1 MIQKLLLACTVC
13 MLLIQPMKAQDDET
27 IFLLTSPNQRFAVN
41 ILLGKDIQLVI
52 ERQNETL
59 GFLRIGMDGLEGPFN
74 GKKMKEVRS
83 EGMDDL
89 TPAVPHKRNHIQS
102 AYNQQRFSFPKQK
115 MHLTVR
121 MYDDGLA
128 YRFEAEK
135 KGEWMIKH
143 EQMDLKLPKNT
154 RTFFPKEDT
163 LTSHFERYYANEEA
177 AKIPAG
183 DFCSLPVLFQSPKGT
198 SILLTEADLYDY
210 PGLFLQKGNDGD
222 FHSKFPHVVDEAI
235 PLPEYPDRSQI
246 ITKTAPFI
254 AQTTGTRTFP
264 WRIMAL
270 AERDHD
276 LLHNTLVHQLSR
288 PLAIEDPSWIRP
300 GRVAWDWWNANNIY
314 GVDFESGIN
323 NQTYQYYID
332 FAAEYGLEYIILDEG
347 WSKSTTDLL
356 HCKKD
361 IDVAALVKYGEEK
374 GVGIILWC
382 LWNPLDK
389 DMDRIL
395 DQFVRWGVKGIKVDF
410 MQRADQEIVNFY
422 EKTARKAAEHQLL
435 VDFHGAYKPSGLRR
449 AYPNVLSYEGVNGL
463 EQCKWSDKLTA
474 THNVTLPFTRMVAGP
489 MDYTPGAMDNA
500 QPDNYAIRFERPMS
514 LGTRCHQMAMYV
526 VYESPLQMLADNPS
540 QYRREKECTE
550 YIAQIPS
557 IWDETLPLGGKVG
570 QYVVIARRKGDRWYL
585 AAMNNEEARTVELNL
600 SFLSGE
606 IQELDIMQDGP
617 NAARVAVD
625 YLHQQVSIP
634 ENKMIKIQ
642 LAPGGGWV
650 AVGKP

>member
-1 MIQKLLLACTVC
+1 
-13 MLLIQPMKAQDDET
+13 
-27 IFLLTSPNQRFAVN
+27 
-41 ILLGKDIQLVI
+41 
-52 ERQNETL
+52 
-59 GFLRIGMDGLEGPFN
+59 
-74 GKKMKEVRS
+74 
-83 EGMDDL
+83 
-89 TPAVPHKRNHIQS
+89 
-102 AYNQQRFSFPKQK
+102 
-115 MHLTVR
+115 
-121 MYDDGLA
+121 
-128 YRFEAEK
+128 
-135 KGEWMIKH
+135 
-143 EQMDLKLPKNT
+143 
-154 RTFFPKEDT
+154 
-163 LTSHFERYYANEEA
+163 
-177 AKIPAG
+177 
-183 DFCSLPVLFQSPKGT
+183 
-198 SILLTEADLYDY
+198 
-210 PGLFLQKGNDGD
+210 
-222 FHSKFPHVVDEAI
+222 
-235 PLPEYPDRSQI
+235 
-246 ITKTAPFI
+246 
-254 AQTTGTRTFP
+254 
-264 WRIMAL
+264 RIMAL

-514 LGTRCHQMAMYV
+514 QGTRCHQMAMYV

-650 AVGKP
+650 A